1 MFTAILLACSLDGQ
15 CIGIAGPAVATLDDC
30 MKSIPVGWLMI
41 EENYPHMIVKDAKCM
56 AWAKDA

>member
-15 CIGIAGPAVATLDDC
+15 CIGIAGPAVPTLDDC
-30 MKSIPVGWLMI
+30 LKSVPMGWLMI

-56 AWAKDA
+56 AWGTDA